1 MSADILHDFPVG
13 APVARV
19 FDSVSTP
26 SGLDRWWTK
35 KSSGTPREGAVYE
48 LQFGPGFDWRATVS
62 RCVPGREFEL
72 SITRAD
78 SDWKGT
84 RVSFALEPSGQA
96 TLVRFRHVGWPAANE
111 HYRISCYCWAMY
123 LRVLKRHL
131 EHGENVPYEKRLE
144 V

>member
-1 MSADILHDFPVG
+1 MASDILHDFPIR
-13 APVARV
+13 APVSRV

-26 SGLDRWWTK
+26 AGLDQWWTK
-35 KSSGTPREGAVYE
+35 QSTGTRQEGAVYA

-62 RCVPGREFEL
+62 KCAPGSAFEL
-72 SITRAD
+72 TITRAD
-78 SDWKGT
+78 ADWMGT
-84 RVSFALEPSGQA
+84 RVGFQLEPRENG
-96 TLVRFRHVGWPAANE
+96 TRVRFRHTGWPTANE

-131 EHGENVPYEKRLE
+131 EHGENVPYEERLE